1 MEQNNKQQSEYMG
14 FNLEKGERKIL
25 EDLEV
30 NTIKRACF
38 AEKLLTGDLSTEKT
52 AAVLIR
58 CFISFMSRGRGD
70 MFLTA
75 NENLE
80 AYDKF
85 LRNLFEVAIIQIKEG
100 SEIYCRTRI
109 RYDKLKETTEADKI
123 DVEAII
129 NEEREKYYAEKKDN
143 DPEAD

>member
-1 MEQNNKQQSEYMG
+1 MEQKNKQTSEFMA
-14 FNLEKGERKIL
+14 FTLDKGERKIL

-38 AEKLLTGDLSTEKT
+38 AEKILTGNLSTEKV

-70 MFLTA
+70 VFLSA
-75 NENLE
+75 KENLE
-80 AYDKF
+80 TYDKY
-85 LRNLFEVAIIQIKEG
+85 LQSLFEVAISQIKEG
-100 SEIYCRTRI
+100 SEIYCRSRI
-109 RYDKLKETTEADKI
+109 RYDKLMETTEADKI
-123 DVEAII
+123 DIEVII
-129 NEEREKYYAEKKDN
+129 NEERDKYYAEKKDN